1 MLGKLSHVAAYIT
14 PGRAFMSSLISFLSH
29 FKDRKERLPVSD
41 RIREDISW
49 WKLFLRDYNGVSIMP
64 GQSIMDSPDEFS
76 CDASTSGG
84 CGAVCMGEYFH
95 ATFPD
100 LIKEH
105 DPPIGHLELLTIVVS
120 IKLWKEKLKGKIITL
135 YSDSETAVKVVANKR
150 SSVPFMQACLRELF
164 IVLALHN
171 ITLIVKHVPGKKNI
185 LADYLSR

>member
-1 MLGKLSHVAAYIT
+1 
-14 PGRAFMSSLISFLSH
+14 
-29 FKDRKERLPVSD
+29 
-41 RIREDISW
+41 
-49 WKLFLRDYNGVSIMP
+49 MP

-100 LIKEH
+100 LIKGH

-135 YSDSETAVKVVANKR
+135 YSDSETAVKAVANKR

-185 LADYLSR
+185 LADYLSRWHLKAHYRQQFLALTRDRPMIERQADLELFTFLY

>member
-1 MLGKLSHVAAYIT
+1 
-14 PGRAFMSSLISFLSH
+14 
-29 FKDRKERLPVSD
+29 
-41 RIREDISW
+41 
-49 WKLFLRDYNGVSIMP
+49 
-64 GQSIMDSPDEFS
+64 MDSPDDFS

-105 DPPIGHLELLTIVVS
+105 DPPTGPLELLTIVVS

-135 YSDSETAVKVVANKR
+135 YSDSEKAVKAVANKR

-164 IVLALHN
+164 IVLALDN
-171 ITLIVKHVPGKKNI
+171 ITLIVKHVPG
-185 LADYLSR
+185 